1 MAHAIQSRASSPA
14 NELRDALDQVE
25 RLIVNPTAQSVE
37 PLLTLMDQIQQLFEN
52 LLQADVDLQ
61 PEQARWNSIQ
71 NRLASKPGPVAAAAS
86 AAGGMSKLRAKHPPA
101 ENQWWH
107 LDAEVGR
114 RRRQMAQRLLV
125 TVGSIV
131 GIVALVFWVLNTF
144 FPPKPETLVLLDAT
158 STIEDHI
165 LIGEW
170 ENARAAAE
178 AGLEQLPDEPE
189 LLIWHGVLSEQVGD
203 AASADESLEKA
214 EAILSDRLIA
224 FWVTLANQRLQVGN
238 LDGAEEA
245 ALQAIE
251 IAPEEAQGYF
261 VLGSIA
267 EVRGDIP
274 TAIDLFDQTFILA
287 EEDNPQLAVIAKV
300 RMGTLMQQ
308 VNPFEQQEESSA
320 TTPAANP

>member
-1 MAHAIQSRASSPA
+1 MAHAIQSRTSSPA

-25 RLIVNPTAQSVE
+25 RLIINPTAQSVE
-37 PLLTLMDQIQQLFEN
+37 PLLILMDKIQQMFES
-52 LLQADVDLQ
+52 LLQTDVDLQ

-86 AAGGMSKLRAKHPPA
+86 AAGGIGKLRAKHPPA

-114 RRRQMAQRLLV
+114 RRHQMANRLLV

-131 GIVALVFWVLNTF
+131 GVVALVFWVLNTF
-144 FPPKPETLVLLDAT
+144 FPSKPEALVLLDAT

-189 LLIWHGVLSEQVGD
+189 LLIWHSVLSEQVND
-203 AASADESLEKA
+203 TASATENLEKA
-214 EAILSDRLIA
+214 QAILNDRPIA

-245 ALQAIE
+245 ASHAVE
-251 IAPEEAQGYF
+251 VAPEEAQGYF
-261 VLGSIA
+261 VLGSVTEA
-267 EVRGDIP
+267 RGDIS
-274 TAIDLFDQTFILA
+274 TAIDLFDQTFLLA
-287 EEDNPQLAVIAKV
+287 EEENPQLAVIAKV

-308 VNPFEQQEESSA
+308 VNPFEQEESS
-320 TTPAANP
+320 TETPAANP